1 MHQTKKGNQWYFGM
15 KAHIGVDAD
24 SGLVHTVTTT
34 AANEADVEQVQD
46 LLHGKEEVVHADAG
60 YTGAQTRVEK
70 EGLRWE
76 IAAKRGRI
84 KAMKDGRDKRG
95 DREERK
101 AQGQHPRPG
110 RASVPGDQASVRLD
124 EGALQRLG
132 EEYRAPDHAVRAVK
146 SVDGAKTADGDE
158 GTVASAICEMT
169 RNEGQ
174 YRCVQ
179 TKIGGSD
186 AQVKNPKQKFVSV
199 ASFD

>member
-1 MHQTKKGNQWYFGM
+1 
-15 KAHIGVDAD
+15 
-24 SGLVHTVTTT
+24 
-34 AANEADVEQVQD
+34 
-46 LLHGKEEVVHADAG
+46 
-60 YTGAQTRVEK
+60 
-70 EGLRWE
+70 
-76 IAAKRGRI
+76 
-84 KAMKDGRDKRG
+84 MKDGRDKRG
-95 DREERK
+95 VEKNEHRK
-101 AQGQHPRPG
+101 ASIRAKVEHPFRVIKRQFG
-110 RASVPGDQASVRLD
+110 LVKVRFR
-124 EGALQRLG
+124 GLG
-132 EEYRAPDHAVRAVK
+132 EEHRARDHAVRAVE